1 MKKKFKSAL
10 LNNAVAFPTICARQ
24 MYRRVRP
31 GAAAAREREKAKGDL
46 MYGGGMT
53 IQKRR
58 RRKQIV

>member
-31 GAAAAREREKAKGDL
+31 GAAAREREKAKGDL